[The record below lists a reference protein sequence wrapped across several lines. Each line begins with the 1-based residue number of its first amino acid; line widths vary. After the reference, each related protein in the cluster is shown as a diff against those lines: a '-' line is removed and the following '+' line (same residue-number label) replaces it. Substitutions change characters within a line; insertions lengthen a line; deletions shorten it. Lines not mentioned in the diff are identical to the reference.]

1 MRIRLGS
8 TFVGVGIRGAAL
20 VVLVALAA
28 GVLGGCGGGDDLSK
42 AEATA
47 KINAL
52 CRESAAREEKLTL
65 DPESQS
71 GEEFVAAYQAQLR
84 EFERLQSDLDELQLG
99 GESQPAADYVAAH
112 AKAVKATQEAVD
124 QILKPDNSATPVQKA
139 LEEQS
144 KASDASI
151 EVAEKAGLDDC
162 GPHTREV
169 EAATS
174 PVGRGSQPQVGPG
187 GDTVI
192 PGSAFVGT
200 WEGIATQIGPGEHQT
215 LTYPVYLRIDPRP
228 KADGGNG
235 GVRYDS
241 FDCLGRARIFEA
253 GDGPEGVGF
262 SYKLREKILL
272 GRDNCP
278 SGGTIT
284 AVTEGDEL
292 DWRWK
297 QGNVEATAVLRLR
310 DAPSREK
317 VSEEV
322 IRELQGHNYLGD
334 ATQWGPRGQKQSYPV
349 RFGLWPPGKVHG
361 SDGFTQY
368 GDCIGDLTL
377 ISVEGD
383 RATLREHI
391 TEGDCFDNG
400 LMETRKVGD
409 DQILYRWYRQSDD
422 DRDEQND
429 VIAIGTLTQSMS
441 GPALGPAP
449 G

>member
-8 TFVGVGIRGAAL
+8 SLVGVGIRGAAL

-28 GVLGGCGGGDDLSK
+28 GLVGGCGGGDDLSR

-47 KINAL
+47 KVNAL
-52 CRESAAREEKLTL
+52 CRESAERSGRITL
-65 DPESQS
+65 DSSQS
-71 GEEFVAAYQAQLR
+71 GEEFAAAYQAKLR
-84 EFERLQSDLDELQLG
+84 VYQRLRNELDELQLG
-99 GESQPAADYVAAH
+99 GESQAAADYVAAQNE
-112 AKAVKATQEAVD
+112 AVEATRDAVKAIANAQSGEAAIADALEKQSQAGEAAVD
-124 QILKPDNSATPVQKA
+124 A
-139 LEEQS
+139 
-144 KASDASI
+144 
-151 EVAEKAGLDDC
+151 AEKAGLDDC

-174 PVGRGSQPQVGPG
+174 PVGLGSKPRVGPG

-200 WEGIATQIGPGEHQT
+200 WEGIATQIGPGKHQT

-235 GVRYDS
+235 GARYDS
-241 FDCLGRARIFEA
+241 FDCLGRVRIFEA

-262 SYKLREKILL
+262 SYKLREKILV

-297 QGNVEATAVLRLR
+297 QGDVEAVAVLRLR
-310 DAPSREK
+310 DAPKREQ

-322 IRELQGHNYLGD
+322 IRELQGHSYLGE
-334 ATQWGPRGQKQSYPV
+334 ATQWGPRGQKGSYQV
-349 RFGLWPPGKVHG
+349 RFGLWPPGKGHG
-361 SDGFTQY
+361 ADGFTQY
-368 GDCIGDLTL
+368 GDCIGKLTL
-377 ISVEGD
+377 VSVEGD

-391 TEGDCFDNG
+391 TAGDCFDNG

-409 DQILYRWYRQSDD
+409 DQVLYRWYRQSDD

-429 VIAIGTLTQSMS
+429 VIAIGTLTKS